1 MRKLLVMTTISLLA
15 CKPDAKSDTPTH
27 EHHGHG
33 EHGHRHAHEDDPG
46 EVGEHG
52 YRGHH
57 RFDDPAA
64 WAAEFDSPERAAWQ
78 KPDAVLDSLALAPE
92 TIVADLGAGT
102 GYFALRFA
110 SRVSS
115 GKVYAVDIE
124 PSMVAWL
131 GERARE
137 RGLANLVA
145 VQGEAHDPAL
155 PEAVDL
161 AFMCNVFHH
170 LADPQRYFAGVA
182 TKLRPGGRV
191 VIVDFEPDNPDDA
204 PGPPKAMRMS
214 ADQVRAPMEAAGYRL
229 VHADHELLPWQYV
242 LVFER

>member
-1 MRKLLVMTTISLLA
+1 MRKLSLMTTIPLLLG
-15 CKPDAKSDTPTH
+15 CKPDTNTDAPAPSD
-27 EHHGHG
+27 HHGHG
-33 EHGHRHAHEDDPG
+33 HHHGHEADPG

-78 KPDAVLDSLALAPE
+78 KPDAVLDSLALDPSSS
-92 TIVADLGAGT
+92 VADLGAGT

-110 SRVSS
+110 ERVPG

-137 RGLANLVA
+137 RGLANVVA

-155 PEAVDL
+155 PDAVDL
-161 AFMCNVFHH
+161 VFMCNVFHH
-170 LADPQRYFAGVA
+170 LADPQRYFAAVA
-182 TKLRPGGRV
+182 TKLRAGGRV
-191 VIVDFEPDNPDDA
+191 VIVDFKPDNPDDA
-204 PGPPKAMRMS
+204 PGPPKAMRMTI
-214 ADQVRAPMEAAGYRL
+214 AQIRAPMEAAGYRL
-229 VHADHELLPWQYV
+229 ASSDSELLPWQYV